1 VPALLVIWA
10 GQERCV
16 RLGNYAVSHAPAIFG
31 EKISVATAERPE
43 LKGLMATFTP
53 GDAVATPGGRPPLK

>member
-1 VPALLVIWA
+1 M
-10 GQERCV
+10 
-16 RLGNYAVSHAPAIFG
+16 SHAPAIFG